1 MLDNISRFEDTYQI
15 LKNKKTTKIIKYTTV
30 IFILFFIF
38 TIYFFLYPISN
49 TITYY
54 GTIIYEKGETYVVFK
69 TIDLDEILYSENIQ
83 FVLIDDKNIKYEI
96 VDIINNN
103 NYYKV
108 YLKLQLKLEPRI
120 IKLKFILKPKTLFE
134 RVKED
139 VWWKKFQTMN

>member
-49 TITYY
+49 VITYY

-83 FVLIDDKNIKYEI
+83 SVLIDDKNIKYEI
-96 VDIINNN
+96 VDIINNKD
-103 NYYKV
+103 YYKV

-139 VWWKKFQTMN
+139 V